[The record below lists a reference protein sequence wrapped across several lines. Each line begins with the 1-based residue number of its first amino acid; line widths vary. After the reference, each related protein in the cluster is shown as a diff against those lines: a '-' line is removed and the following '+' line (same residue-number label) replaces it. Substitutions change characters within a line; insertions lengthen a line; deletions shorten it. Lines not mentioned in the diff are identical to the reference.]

1 MAAKRNPAAPEI
13 PTTVEQG
20 FPNLVVEAWVTLL
33 GPKNMDPALVRKMHG
48 AAMQAF
54 SNDAVKDQLARQG
67 TVVALAGPDEARAII
82 ARDTAKYAAV
92 VKKVGL
98 EPQ

>member
-13 PTTVEQG
+13 PTMVEQG

-54 SNDAVKDQLARQG
+54 SNDAVKLAKTQNLLTPG
-67 TVVALAGPDEARAII
+67 RACLC
-82 ARDTAKYAAV
+82 RCCS
-92 VKKVGL
+92 
-98 EPQ
+98 